1 MAVVKIFDS
10 KGIKTVE
17 MMGNVADQP
26 YDPVPEPVVEES
38 LTEPTGELEE
48 D

>member
-10 KGIKTVE
+10 KGVKTVVL
-17 MMGNVADQP
+17 MGNVSEQP
-26 YDPVPEPVVEES
+26 YDPVPEPVEEES
-38 LTEPTGELEE
+38 LTEPTGESEE